1 MAEVEQVMAYKVW
14 AIYADYD
21 GEAPD
26 TCDLARCA
34 SEEIADKR
42 CEELNALDSDET
54 GHLSF
59 VDGCESCKVF
69 KSRPVLVES
78 LEGVSM
84 SLEALREATLD
95 EDYEDEDYGEE
106 D

>member
-1 MAEVEQVMAYKVW
+1 MAEVEQVMAYRVW

-21 GEAPD
+21 GNAPD
-26 TCDLARCA
+26 TCDLALCA

-54 GHLSF
+54 GHLCF
-59 VDGCESCKVF
+59 VEGYEFSKAF

-84 SLEALREATLD
+84 SLEAFREVTQ
-95 EDYEDEDYGEE
+95 DEDYGEE